1 MDCKEHLLYFF
12 MKGTIRLSEYDSRFL
27 SNLLSIVDKKNKVTS
42 NQADL
47 FDKLVNKYARQLT
60 KQGFHKD
67 ALLRLDW
74 KTEVVPSSDE
84 YTGALVQLIDDELQ
98 IRVPFNKKF
107 IQEFRKDIA
116 ISFIWDPDFKIY
128 RSPFN
133 TSAFKA
139 AWYTLP
145 KFFPSVTFSEN
156 LQQLVAD
163 IKTYEGLFWQNI
175 ILPVNG
181 RVMFSSAYPIL
192 HELVDK
198 IGYDITF
205 DNLQQFSLLGVE
217 IHGSLIVDRPDL
229 KFASELYTEVDI
241 DDFEQVT
248 EYIKQLG
255 DLQIYVARNLPQQHQ
270 LREKFTDA
278 LRKTGLDKKLA
289 TFHRTM
295 LTSEP
300 IVHLSFSRTS
310 MDPQRHNLLMDNV
323 IKYVYIKNSHPLE
336 VK

>member
-27 SNLLSIVDKKNKVTS
+27 SNLLSIIDKKNRVTS

-47 FDKLVNKYARQLT
+47 FDRLVNKYARQLT

-67 ALLRLDW
+67 TLLRLNW
-74 KTEVVPSSDE
+74 KTEVVTSSDE
-84 YTGALVQLIDDELQ
+84 YIGALVQLVDDELQ

-107 IQEFRKDIA
+107 IQDFRKDIEN
-116 ISFIWDPDFKIY
+116 SFIWDTDLKIY

-133 TSAFKA
+133 TSALKA

-145 KFFPSVTFSEN
+145 KFFPSVTFSDN
-156 LQQLVAD
+156 LQRLVAE
-163 IKTYEGLFWQNI
+163 IKNLEGLFWQDI
-175 ILPVNG
+175 ILPVTG

-205 DNLQQFSLLGVE
+205 DNLQQLSLLGVE
-217 IHGSLIVDRPDL
+217 IHGSLTANRPDL
-229 KFASELYTEVDI
+229 KFASEFHAEVDI
-241 DDFEQVT
+241 DDFDEVV

-255 DLQIYVARNLPQQHQ
+255 DIQIYVARNLPQQSH
-270 LREKFTDA
+270 LRDKFISA
-278 LRKTGLDKKLA
+278 FRNAGLDKEIV
-289 TFHRTM
+289 TFHKTIFN
-295 LTSEP
+295 SKP
-300 IVHLSFSRTS
+300 ILHLSFSRKS
-310 MDPQRHNLLMDNV
+310 AERYNPLMDNV
-323 IKYVYIKNSHPLE
+323 IKYVYIKNSHPVE

>member
-27 SNLLSIVDKKNKVTS
+27 SNLLSIIDKKNKVTS

-67 ALLRLDW
+67 TLLSLVW

-84 YTGALVQLIDDELQ
+84 YTGALVKLVDDELQ

-107 IQEFRKDIA
+107 IQDFRKDIA
-116 ISFIWDPDFKIY
+116 NSFIWDADLKIY

-133 TSAFKA
+133 TSALKA

-145 KFFPSVTFSEN
+145 KFFPSLTFSDN
-156 LQQLVAD
+156 LHQLVAD
-163 IKTYEGLFWQNI
+163 IKSLEGLFWQDI
-175 ILPVNG
+175 MLPVNG

-205 DNLQQFSLLGVE
+205 DNLHRLSLLGVE
-217 IHGSLIVDRPDL
+217 IHGSLTANRPDL
-229 KFASELYTEVDI
+229 KFASEFHTEVDI
-241 DDFEQVT
+241 DDFDQVI

-255 DLQIYVARNLPQQHQ
+255 DIQIYVARNLPQQSH
-270 LREKFTDA
+270 LRDKFNSA
-278 LRKTGLDKKLA
+278 FRNAGLDKEIV
-289 TFHRTM
+289 TFHKTIFN
-295 LTSEP
+295 SKP
-300 IVHLSFSRTS
+300 ILHLSFSRKS
-310 MDPQRHNLLMDNV
+310 AERYNPLMDNV
-323 IKYVYIKNSHPLE
+323 IKYVYIKNSHPVE